1 MEYALVILL
10 LAVPGLVVRRGGP
23 GMARFAAFVAL
34 LAIGFAALDLTR
46 EILTPVRSM
55 VVVIPTASLSES
67 SADSLRKGLGAAV
80 NVRFEPGRATLDHRI
95 GRATALVQRKTP
107 LRFRLITACQSS
119 VFMRISS
126 PSRVMPA
133 LLTSTSILPLR
144 SITVLIRPFTASSSA
159 TLA

>member
-95 GRATALVQRKTP
+95 GRAR
-107 LRFRLITACQSS
+107 LRHSAERRPA
-119 VFMRISS
+119 
-126 PSRVMPA
+126 SRDA
-133 LLTSTSILPLR
+133 R
-144 SITVLIRPFTASSSA
+144 RERRPPRRPR
-159 TLA
+159 